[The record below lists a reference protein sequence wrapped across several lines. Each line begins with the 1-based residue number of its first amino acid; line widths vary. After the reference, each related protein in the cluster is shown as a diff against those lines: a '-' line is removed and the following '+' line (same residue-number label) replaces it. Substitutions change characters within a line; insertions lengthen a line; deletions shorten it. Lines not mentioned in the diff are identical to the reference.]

1 MNVLFFCNNLNPSSG
16 GVERVTS
23 LLAKFFLSHNIK
35 CYYAYCGDDD
45 ETVDDSLKLRY
56 KESDDYNNFKAML
69 SDFLFQKQI
78 DVIIN
83 QDQMQDN
90 TAHFVGELKT
100 NSSIATVNCMHINP
114 KFYHYSPLYQSI
126 KWKIKN
132 KLHKLYRCYTLPL
145 INRRR
150 MYYNVDQFVLLS
162 DSFIDDFA
170 YEIGVKKTDLRAVA
184 IPNPLSFKLSPLSLC
199 KKKNQFLIV
208 ARFEESQKN
217 LCSAMRIW
225 KRFEERNDDYEL
237 IVAGYGPDLNM
248 VLNYAQSLQI
258 KQMRFIGKV
267 QHPEELYKEAKFFLM
282 TSTYEGFSMTL
293 LEGMQFGCI
302 PIVYDSYSSVHDFI
316 KSWENGVLV
325 KFGQEKEFVDAMI
338 KLVSD
343 NNLQEQISKCSY
355 EQSQNYSIEKVG
367 NKWIEFL
374 NKITNGK

>member
-45 ETVDDSLKLRY
+45 ETVDDSLKMRY
-56 KESDDYNNFKAML
+56 KESDDYNNFMKML

-90 TAHFVGELKT
+90 TARFMGELKT

-132 KLHKLYRCYTLPL
+132 KLHRLYRGYTLPL

-150 MYYNVDQFVLLS
+150 MYNNVDQFVLLS

-184 IPNPLSFKLSPLSLC
+184 IPNPLSFRLSPLALC

-258 KQMRFIGKV
+258 KRMRFIGKV

-293 LEGMQFGCI
+293 LECMQFGCI
-302 PIVYDSYSSVHDFI
+302 PIVYDSFSSVHDFI

-325 KFGQEKEFVDAMI
+325 KFGQETKFVDAMI

-343 NNLQEQISKCSY
+343 NSLQEKISKCSY
-355 EQSQNYSIEKVG
+355 EQSQNYSIDKIG

>member
-90 TAHFVGELKT
+90 TARFMGELKT

-132 KLHKLYRCYTLPL
+132 KLHKLYRGYTLPL
-145 INRRR
+145 INRRS

-282 TSTYEGFSMTL
+282 TSTYEGLSMTL
-293 LEGMQFGCI
+293 LECMQFGCI
-302 PIVYDSYSSVHDFI
+302 PIVYDSFSSVHDFI

>member
-132 KLHKLYRCYTLPL
+132 KLHKLYRGYTLPL

-258 KQMRFIGKV
+258 KRMRFIGKV

-282 TSTYEGFSMTL
+282 TSTYEGFGMTL
-293 LEGMQFGCI
+293 LECMQFGCI
-302 PIVYDSYSSVHDFI
+302 PIVYDSFSSVHDFI

-325 KFGQEKEFVDAMI
+325 KFGQETKFVDAMI

-343 NNLQEQISKCSY
+343 NSLQEKISKCSY
-355 EQSQNYSIEKVG
+355 EQSQNYSIDKIG

>member
-132 KLHKLYRCYTLPL
+132 KLHKLYRGYTLPL

-282 TSTYEGFSMTL
+282 TSTYEGFGMTL

-302 PIVYDSYSSVHDFI
+302 PIVYDSFSSVHDFI

-343 NNLQEQISKCSY
+343 NSLQEKISKCSY
-355 EQSQNYSIEKVG
+355 EQSQNYSIDKIG

>member
-90 TAHFVGELKT
+90 TARFMGELKT

-132 KLHKLYRCYTLPL
+132 KLHKLYRGYTLPL

-282 TSTYEGFSMTL
+282 TSTYEGLSMTL
-293 LEGMQFGCI
+293 LECMQFGCI
-302 PIVYDSYSSVHDFI
+302 PIVYDSFSSVHDFI

-325 KFGQEKEFVDAMI
+325 KFGQEKEFVDAMS

-355 EQSQNYSIEKVG
+355 EKSQNYSIEKVG

>member
-45 ETVDDSLKLRY
+45 ETVDDSLKMRY
-56 KESDDYNNFKAML
+56 KESDDYNNFKKML

-90 TAHFVGELKT
+90 TARFMGELKT
-100 NSSIATVNCMHINP
+100 NSSIVTVNCMHINP

-132 KLHKLYRCYTLPL
+132 KLHKLYRGYTLPL

-150 MYYNVDQFVLLS
+150 MYNNVDQFVLLS

-170 YEIGVKKTDLRAVA
+170 YEIGVKKTDLKAVA

-258 KQMRFIGKV
+258 KRMRFIGKV

-282 TSTYEGFSMTL
+282 TSTYEGLSMTL
-293 LEGMQFGCI
+293 LECMQFGCI
-302 PIVYDSYSSVHDFI
+302 PIVYDSFSSVHDFI

-325 KFGQEKEFVDAMI
+325 KFGQETEFVDAMI

>member
-90 TAHFVGELKT
+90 TARFMGELKT

-132 KLHKLYRCYTLPL
+132 KLHKLYRGYTLPL

-282 TSTYEGFSMTL
+282 TSTYEGLSMTL
-293 LEGMQFGCI
+293 LECMQFGCI
-302 PIVYDSYSSVHDFI
+302 PIVYDSFSSVHDFI

-355 EQSQNYSIEKVG
+355 EKSQNYSIEKVG

>member
-132 KLHKLYRCYTLPL
+132 KLHKLYRGYTLPL

-225 KRFEERNDDYEL
+225 KRCEERNDDYEL

-258 KQMRFIGKV
+258 KRMRFIGKV

-282 TSTYEGFSMTL
+282 TSTYEGFGMTL
-293 LEGMQFGCI
+293 LECMQFGCI
-302 PIVYDSYSSVHDFI
+302 PIVYDSFSSVHDFI

-325 KFGQEKEFVDAMI
+325 KFGQETKFVDAMI

-343 NNLQEQISKCSY
+343 NSLQEKISKCSY
-355 EQSQNYSIEKVG
+355 EQSQNYSIDKIG

>member
-56 KESDDYNNFKAML
+56 KESDDYNNFMKML

-132 KLHKLYRCYTLPL
+132 KLHKLYRGYTLPL

-184 IPNPLSFKLSPLSLC
+184 IPNPLSFKLSPLALC

-258 KQMRFIGKV
+258 KRMRFIGKV

-293 LEGMQFGCI
+293 LECMQFGCI
-302 PIVYDSYSSVHDFI
+302 PIVYDSFSSVHDFI

-325 KFGQEKEFVDAMI
+325 KFGQETKFVDAMI

-343 NNLQEQISKCSY
+343 NSLQEKISKCSY
-355 EQSQNYSIEKVG
+355 EQSQNYSIDKIG

>member
-56 KESDDYNNFKAML
+56 KESGDYNNFKKLL

-90 TAHFVGELKT
+90 TARFMGELKT

-132 KLHKLYRCYTLPL
+132 KLHKLYRGYTLPL

-150 MYYNVDQFVLLS
+150 MYNNVDQFVLLS

-258 KQMRFIGKV
+258 KRMRFIGKV
-267 QHPEELYKEAKFFLM
+267 EHPEELYKEAKFFLM

-293 LEGMQFGCI
+293 LECMQFGCI
-302 PIVYDSYSSVHDFI
+302 PIVYDSFSSVHDFI

-325 KFGQEKEFVDAMI
+325 KFGQETKFVDAMI

-343 NNLQEQISKCSY
+343 NSLQEKISKCSY
-355 EQSQNYSIEKVG
+355 EQSQNYSIDKIG

>member
-45 ETVDDSLKLRY
+45 ETVDDSLKMRY
-56 KESDDYNNFKAML
+56 KESDDYNNFKKML

-90 TAHFVGELKT
+90 TARFMGEQKT

-132 KLHKLYRCYTLPL
+132 KLHKLYRGYTLPL

-150 MYYNVDQFVLLS
+150 MYNNVDQFVLLS

-248 VLNYAQSLQI
+248 VLNYAQSLLI
-258 KQMRFIGKV
+258 KRMRFIGKV

-282 TSTYEGFSMTL
+282 TSTYEGLGMTL
-293 LEGMQFGCI
+293 LECMQFGCI
-302 PIVYDSYSSVHDFI
+302 PIVYDSFSSVHDFI

-325 KFGQEKEFVDAMI
+325 KFGQETEFVDAMI

>member
-45 ETVDDSLKLRY
+45 ETVDDSLKMRY
-56 KESDDYNNFKAML
+56 KESDDYNNFKKML

-90 TAHFVGELKT
+90 TARFMGELKT

-132 KLHKLYRCYTLPL
+132 KLHKLYRGYTLPL

-150 MYYNVDQFVLLS
+150 MYNNVDQFVLLS

-258 KQMRFIGKV
+258 KRMRFIGKV

-282 TSTYEGFSMTL
+282 TSTYEGLSMTL
-293 LEGMQFGCI
+293 LECMQFGCI
-302 PIVYDSYSSVHDFI
+302 PIVYDSFSSVHDFI

-325 KFGQEKEFVDAMI
+325 KFGQETEFVDAMI

-374 NKITNGK
+374 NGITNGK